1 MAQQRLMYA
10 HAFEA
15 LFARALHGELSERC
29 RTRLHQAGL
38 DLERPLLP
46 AYPIEVWVAAL
57 EITVAELFPELP
69 RPEGYRRVGE
79 RLLRGYVQT
88 FIGRANFSLLRLL
101 GPVRAL
107 ERLSAHLRANNN
119 FQETRLT
126 PLGTGQWQLWINTSV
141 SEPAYYEGLLQ
152 AALEEVGAPSPRVH
166 SGVRTDDGCT
176 YRITWGPQPLESAS
190 PASASLSLVQPGG
203 GR

>member
-1 MAQQRLMYA
+1 MFA
-10 HAFEA
+10 HAVEA
-15 LFARALHGELSERC
+15 LFVRAFRGQVTERLKARLR
-29 RTRLHQAGL
+29 QAGL

-46 AYPIEVWVAAL
+46 AYPIALWVAAL
-57 EITVAELFPELP
+57 EIAVSELFPQLP
-69 RPEGYRRVGE
+69 REEGYRRLGAQ
-79 RLLRGYVQT
+79 LLHGYVQT

-126 PLGTGQWQLWINTSV
+126 QLGPSEWELWINTSV

-152 AALEEVGAPSPRVH
+152 AALEEVGVSHPRVGA
-166 SGVRTDDGCT
+166 GVRTDDGCT
-176 YRITWGPQPLESAS
+176 YRVTWGPQPLETDSRKEDRLHAR
-190 PASASLSLVQPGG
+190 QPGG
-203 GR
+203 A